1 MRRRT
6 KWLLGIPGVLIA
18 AVLLA
23 MAVGLFLPETH
34 TATVSVQITAPPD
47 SVWAAI
53 TSIDDFPAW
62 RPGIERVERL
72 PGRAGRPVW
81 RETGTYGTITFE
93 EVAADPPYRLVTR
106 IADEDQP
113 FGGTWTWTLE
123 PEGGGTRVTIT
134 EEGEI
139 YNPFF
144 RFMAR
149 FVFGYERT
157 MREYLE
163 GLQAHT
169 GT

>member
-6 KWLLGIPGVLIA
+6 KWLLGILGVPIA

-23 MAVGLFLPETH
+23 VAVGLFLPETH
-34 TATVSVQITAPPD
+34 TATVSAQVAAPPD
-47 SVWAAI
+47 TVWAAI
-53 TSIDDFPAW
+53 TSIETFPTW
-62 RPGIERVERL
+62 RPGIDEVERL
-72 PGRAGRPVW
+72 PARAGRPVW

-93 EVAADPPYRLVTR
+93 EVAAEPPHRLVTR

-113 FGGTWTWTLE
+113 FGGTWTYELE
-123 PEGGGTRVTIT
+123 QEGGGTRITIT
-134 EEGEI
+134 EDGEI

-149 FVFGYERT
+149 FVFGYEGT
-157 MREYLE
+157 MRAYLE
-163 GLQAHT
+163 GLQDHL